1 MPSML
6 PWCGS
11 SSIGYNGPMKRDASQ
26 GRRLRARIGSIVL
39 LLAIAVSAGAQS
51 RSVESRDKTL
61 DDILELHVRDGYVY
75 YRALKAERG
84 RLDAY
89 VASLANASIESA
101 TREQQVAFWLN
112 AYNAVV
118 LQTVIDH
125 YPISQRTRDYP
136 ARSIRQIPGAFE
148 RLPHRIAGRAITLD
162 QIEQTVLPPFRD
174 PRVFLALGRGAVG
187 SGRLRSEAYAAETLE
202 RQLGEIA
209 GECVSRSQCFQFDQ
223 AQNTVKI
230 SSIFS
235 WRQSE
240 FIDAHAAGA
249 PEAFKERSPIELAV
263 IAFLNPRLLA
273 AERELMSKNTF
284 KVEYIPFDWSLNDLT
299 GRGR

>member
-1 MPSML
+1 MR
-6 PWCGS
+6 
-11 SSIGYNGPMKRDASQ
+11 KDASQ
-26 GRRLRARIGSIVL
+26 AFRPRARIGTIVL
-39 LLAIAVSAGAQS
+39 LLALAVSAGGAQS
-51 RSVESRDKTL
+51 RSAESRDKTL
-61 DDILELHVRDGYVY
+61 DDILELHVRDGFVY

-89 VASLANASIESA
+89 VASLAHASIESA

-118 LQTVIDH
+118 LQTVVDH
-125 YPISQRTRDYP
+125 YPIQQRTRDYP
-136 ARSIRQIPGAFE
+136 PRSIRQIPGAFE
-148 RLPHRIAGRAITLD
+148 RLPHRIAGKAITLD

-174 PRVFLALGRGAVG
+174 PRIFLALGRGAVG
-187 SGRLRSEAYAAETLE
+187 SGRLRSEAYAAEALE
-202 RQLGEIA
+202 RQLGDIA

-223 AQNTVKI
+223 LQNTVKI

-235 WRQSE
+235 WRQNE
-240 FIDAHAAGA
+240 FIDGYSAKA
-249 PEAFKERSPIELAV
+249 PEVFKERSPIELAV

-273 AERELMSKNTF
+273 AERELMSRNSF